1 METGGIR
8 MHRIET
14 KVYHA
19 DLDTD
24 LIAFGENK
32 CDAIWKK
39 KQNYYRFINWHSSPS
54 LKANSE
60 VKTLTQ
66 ECLDSMQSLLVGHQL
81 RDDCQLAALAVVEGL
96 FTGCLRSKTFS
107 LAVERQ

>member
-8 MHRIET
+8 MHKIET

-39 KQNYYRFINWHSSPS
+39 KKKTITDS
-54 LKANSE
+54 LID
-60 VKTLTQ
+60 TH
-66 ECLDSMQSLLVGHQL
+66 HQ
-81 RDDCQLAALAVVEGL
+81 A
-96 FTGCLRSKTFS
+96 
-107 LAVERQ
+107 